1 MLIIFGIG
9 IFGNSLSAVEARFHM
24 LYIIQWLCFI
34 CISRSNGLVT
44 VEVKMSQR
52 DGIGAAEDY
61 LATVASRSRASIS
74 ASDSA
79 IPLAAV
85 R

>member
-44 VEVKMSQR
+44 VEVKMS
-52 DGIGAAEDY
+52 
-61 LATVASRSRASIS
+61 
-74 ASDSA
+74 
-79 IPLAAV
+79 
-85 R
+85 